1 MPPFGLTRSIHYS
14 NSMKNS
20 RRQFLKK
27 SALGAGFGL
36 SLPGMLEDVDLDV
49 FPDDVNVILFQGDSI
64 TDAGRDKKNQQANR
78 PGSLGNGYVSLIAS
92 ELLGRQP
99 EKDWQC
105 YNRGIS
111 GNKVHQLAARWK
123 EDCLDLKPD
132 LLSIMI
138 GVNDFWHTLT
148 HDYKGTVA
156 VYEEDLRNM
165 LDLTL
170 SALPDLKLIIAEPFA
185 VDGGTAIDNTKWYP
199 AFNAYREA
207 AKNIAMDYNAGW
219 VPFQRL
225 FDEALE
231 KAPVSYWCPDGVHP
245 APAGNYLMAQAW
257 LKAYRSM
264 K

>member
-1 MPPFGLTRSIHYS
+1 MCSTHHPTI
-14 NSMKNS
+14 MKHS
-20 RRQFLKK
+20 RRQFIKQ
-27 SALGAGFGL
+27 SALGAGLGL
-36 SLPGMLEDVDLDV
+36 SLPGMMEDLD
-49 FPDDVNVILFQGDSI
+49 FEAFSDDHNVIVFQGDSI
-64 TDAGRDKKNQQANR
+64 TDAGRDKENQQANR
-78 PGSLGNGYVSLIAS
+78 PHSLGNGYVSLIVS
-92 ELLGRQP
+92 ELLGKQP
-99 EKDWQC
+99 AKNWQC

-111 GNKVHQLAARWK
+111 GNKVHQLAKRWK
-123 EDCLDLKPD
+123 EDCIDLKPD

-156 VYEEDLRNM
+156 VYEEDLRNL

-170 SALPDLKLIIAEPFA
+170 GSFPDLKLIIAEPFA
-185 VDGGTAIDNTKWYP
+185 VDGGTAIDNAKWYP

-219 VPFQRL
+219 VPYQQI

-257 LKAYRSM
+257 LKTYRSM
-264 K
+264 MK